1 MLGCCKQSLLRLF
14 AILRLVGATSVIYD
28 ESHITY
34 QTLFED
40 ISTETPA
47 TARML
52 VIGLAGG
59 IASGK
64 SLVARYFSELGAE
77 VIDADRIGH
86 EVLNDGGVKKQVRA
100 TWGDNVFEA
109 GEINRSAISRIV
121 FDADSG
127 ESELKK
133 LEAITHPVINQRIK
147 TEIQEKR
154 ERGVLA
160 VVLDAP
166 VMFKAGWH
174 EVCDKIVFVDTPL
187 PIRMKR
193 TLDRGWSAD
202 ELERREARQL
212 SLAKKRES
220 STDVIDNSKEQKR
233 TFAEVKRLWQQWRLP
248 LPKSDTGETNS
259 L

>member
-1 MLGCCKQSLLRLF
+1 
-14 AILRLVGATSVIYD
+14 
-28 ESHITY
+28 
-34 QTLFED
+34 
-40 ISTETPA
+40 
-47 TARML
+47 ML

-86 EVLNDGGVKKQVRA
+86 EVLNDAAVQRQVLA
-100 TWGDNVFEA
+100 TWGDHLFEA
-109 GEINRSAISRIV
+109 GEVNRSVLSKIV

-127 ESELKK
+127 ETELKK
-133 LEAITHPVINQRIK
+133 LESITHPVINQRIK

-154 ERGVLA
+154 DRGVPA

-174 EVCDKIVFVDTPL
+174 EVCDKIVFVDTPSS
-187 PIRMKR
+187 IRLQR
-193 TLDRGWSAD
+193 TLDRGWPAD
-202 ELERREARQL
+202 ELKRREARQL

-220 STDVIDNSKEQKR
+220 STDTIDNSKEQQS
-233 TFAEVKRLWQQWRLP
+233 TFAQVKRLWQQWRLP
-248 LPKSDTGETNS
+248 LPSSNTGEPK
-259 L
+259 

>member
-1 MLGCCKQSLLRLF
+1 
-14 AILRLVGATSVIYD
+14 
-28 ESHITY
+28 
-34 QTLFED
+34 
-40 ISTETPA
+40 
-47 TARML
+47 ML

-64 SLVARYFSELGAE
+64 SLVARYFSDLGAE

-86 EVLNDGGVKKQVRA
+86 EVLNDAGVQEQVLA
-100 TWGDNVFEA
+100 TWGDHLFEA
-109 GEINRSAISRIV
+109 GEINRSALSRIV

-127 ESELKK
+127 ETELKK
-133 LEAITHPVINQRIK
+133 LEAITHPVINQRIN

-187 PIRMKR
+187 PIRKQR
-193 TLDRGWSAD
+193 TLDRGWPAD
-202 ELERREARQL
+202 ELERREAQQL
-212 SLAKKRES
+212 SLVEKKAS
-220 STDVIDNSKEQKR
+220 SADTIDNSKEQQR
-233 TFAEVKRLWQQWRLP
+233 TFADVKRLWQQWRLP
-248 LPKSDTGETNS
+248 LPKSDTCETDS